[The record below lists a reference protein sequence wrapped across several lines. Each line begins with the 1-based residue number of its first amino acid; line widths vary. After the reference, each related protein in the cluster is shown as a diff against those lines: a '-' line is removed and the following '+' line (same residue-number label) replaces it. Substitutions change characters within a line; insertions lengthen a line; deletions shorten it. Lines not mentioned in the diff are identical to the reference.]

1 MAATRLIALHI
12 NKGKTVAQ
20 CLADRM
26 DYSENPAKTENGKY
40 VTSYECS
47 KETCDEEFLLSK
59 RQYEHITGRHQKH
72 DVIAYQ
78 IRQSFKPG
86 EITPEE
92 ANKVGYELAIR
103 FTKGKHAFDEYKTK
117 HGKNAHLPKVAA
129 LNAEYAEILER
140 KKANYREYRKAK
152 AKAQDWLIAQR
163 IVQTILNEEQQ
174 KGREKEQIRQQVI
187 HDSEER

>member
-1 MAATRLIALHI
+1 MNKHRVFLSTVEALLESVNADEARLQEIAVLKKHIINYAKAKDVFAAYKKSGYNRDFFEAHRNVLTLRKA
-12 NKGKTVAQ
+12 
-20 CLADRM
+20 
-26 DYSENPAKTENGKY
+26 AK
-40 VTSYECS
+40 
-47 KETCDEEFLLSK
+47 D
-59 RQYEHITGRHQKH
+59 
-72 DVIAYQ
+72 
-78 IRQSFKPG
+78 
-86 EITPEE
+86 
-92 ANKVGYELAIR
+92 
-103 FTKGKHAFDEYKTK
+103 AFDEYKTK